1 MGCCFLGCPDDFHLF
16 PVVGK
21 LLRTVQTDYIR
32 ATRQTDIIIIL
43 SGSGSGRHWKSV
55 VLVAAPEEYVEQD
68 RK

>member
-32 ATRQTDIIIIL
+32 TTRQTDIKIIPC
-43 SGSGSGRHWKSV
+43 GSGGHWKGV
-55 VLVAAPEEYVEQD
+55 VPVAAPEQYVEQD
-68 RK
+68 GK